1 MILKHRLHCIFLV
14 FAFLGS
20 LLAGFGITAKAK
32 GIPSLWDGTVDTSWY
47 DPNVPQKEYTIFS
60 APQLAG
66 LAQLVNQGN
75 SLEGTTIRLHS
86 DLDLAGHN
94 WIPIGNHLEAEEGKK
109 AAVFSGTFEGNGHI
123 IFNLTIGSQS
133 SPYEGSCAGLFGSVN
148 GHISNLSLES
158 ASIFLVQ
165 KHREGKPMGPAPFYA
180 LI

>member
-60 APQLAG
+60 ASQLAG

-94 WIPIGNHLEAEEGKK
+94 WIPIGNHLEAEG
-109 AAVFSGTFEGNGHI
+109 
-123 IFNLTIGSQS
+123 
-133 SPYEGSCAGLFGSVN
+133 
-148 GHISNLSLES
+148 
-158 ASIFLVQ
+158 
-165 KHREGKPMGPAPFYA
+165 REKGRCIQRH
-180 LI
+180 L